1 MRTIFESKVP
11 SMKVTIKKIAEIAG
25 VHPATVDKVLHNR
38 PGVSDEVRE
47 RVQKLIDELGYKPNP
62 AGRVLQQQGKEFIIA
77 AILVKVDALPYIRDG
92 IEKGIREQTGLDIK
106 IHWYLTSYSDAGQQA
121 QYIDK
126 AVEEKADGII
136 ISPITSNRVREAINR
151 ASDAGIPVITANS
164 DIEGTRRL
172 CYVGQDGLRA
182 SRVAGRTMGNF
193 LRGRGRIAIISS
205 TIDNENNSY
214 HVKVRE
220 DGFRGFLRETFPE
233 IEIVA
238 SVESYEDPEI
248 TYRETY
254 NLLTKYPDLDGLY
267 ITCGGVGQVGRAIRD
282 CGRED
287 IKALSFE
294 KYPEI
299 LDLMQEDII
308 DCTIDSELERQGE
321 IPVQIIMDQLVLKKA
336 PPKQNI
342 YTDIRILIKECL
354 F

>member
-1 MRTIFESKVP
+1 
-11 SMKVTIKKIAEIAG
+11 MKVTIKKIAEIAG

-47 RVQKLIDELGYKPNP
+47 RVRKLIDELGYKPNP
-62 AGRVLQQQGKEFIIA
+62 AGRVLQKQGKEFIIA
-77 AILVKVDALPYIRDG
+77 AVLVKVDALPYIKEG
-92 IEKGIREQTGLDIK
+92 IEKGIREQTGLDITV
-106 IHWYLTSYSDAGQQA
+106 HWYLSSYSDAGQQA
-121 QYIDK
+121 QFIDK

-136 ISPITSNRVREAINR
+136 LSPINSDRVREAINR
-151 ASDAGIPVITANS
+151 AAAAGIPLVTANS
-164 DIEGTRRL
+164 DIDGTQRL
-172 CYVGQDGLRA
+172 CYVGQDGRRA
-182 SRVAGRTMGNF
+182 SRVAGRTMGN
-193 LRGRGRIAIISS
+193 LLGGSGRIAIISS
-205 TIDNENNSY
+205 AVASENNSY

-220 DGFRGFLRETFPE
+220 EGFCNFLRETFPAV
-233 IEIVA
+233 EIVA
-238 SVESYEDPEI
+238 SVESFEDPEI

-254 NLLTKYPDLDGLY
+254 NLLKKYPDLDGLY
-267 ITCGGVGQVGRAIRD
+267 ITCGGVSQVGRAIRD

-321 IPVQIIMDQLVLKKA
+321 IPVQIIMDELVLKKH
-336 PPKQNI
+336 PNEDNI

>member
-1 MRTIFESKVP
+1 
-11 SMKVTIKKIAEIAG
+11 MKVTIKKIAEIAG

-77 AILVKVDALPYIRDG
+77 AILVKVDALPYIKEG

-121 QYIDK
+121 QNIDK

-136 ISPITSNRVREAINR
+136 ISPISSNRVREAINR
-151 ASDAGIPVITANS
+151 AADAGIPVIATNS

-182 SRVAGRTMGNF
+182 SRVAGRTMGNL

-205 TIDNENNSY
+205 AIDSENNSY

-220 DGFRGFLRETFPE
+220 DGFRDFLRETFPD
-233 IEIVA
+233 IEIVTA
-238 SVESYEDPEI
+238 VESFEDPEI
-248 TYRETY
+248 TYRETL
-254 NLLTKYPDLDGLY
+254 NLLQNRRDLDGLY
-267 ITCGGVGQVGRAIRD
+267 VTCGGLSQVGDAIRES
-282 CGRED
+282 GRTD
-287 IKALSFE
+287 LKVISFE

-299 LDLMQEDII
+299 LELLREDII
-308 DCTIDSELERQGE
+308 DCTIDSELERQGAV
-321 IPVQIIMDQLVLKKA
+321 PVQIIMDQLVLKKS
-336 PPKQNI
+336 PPEENI
-342 YTDIRILIKECL
+342 FTDIRILIKECL

>member
-1 MRTIFESKVP
+1 
-11 SMKVTIKKIAEIAG
+11 MKVTIKKIAEIAG

-47 RVQKLIDELGYKPNP
+47 RVRKLIDELGYKPNP
-62 AGRVLQQQGKEFIIA
+62 AGRVLQKQGKEFIIA
-77 AILVKVDALPYIRDG
+77 AVLVKVDALPYIKEG
-92 IEKGIREQTGLDIK
+92 IEKGIREQTGLDITV
-106 IHWYLTSYSDAGQQA
+106 HWYLSSYSDAGQQA
-121 QYIDK
+121 QFIDK

-136 ISPITSNRVREAINR
+136 LSPINSNRVREAINR
-151 ASDAGIPVITANS
+151 AAAAGIPLVNTNS
-164 DIEGTRRL
+164 DIDGTQRL
-172 CYVGQDGLRA
+172 CYVGQDGRRA
-182 SRVAGRTMGNF
+182 SRVAGRTMGN
-193 LRGRGRIAIISS
+193 LLGGSGRIAIISS
-205 TIDNENNSY
+205 AVASENNSF

-220 DGFRGFLRETFPE
+220 EGFCTFLRETFPAV
-233 IEIVA
+233 EIVA
-238 SVESYEDPEI
+238 SVESFEDPEI

-254 NLLTKYPDLDGLY
+254 NLLKKYPDLDGLY

-287 IKALSFE
+287 IKILSFE

-321 IPVQIIMDQLVLKKA
+321 IPIQIIMDELVLKKH
-336 PPKQNI
+336 PVSDNI

>member
-1 MRTIFESKVP
+1 
-11 SMKVTIKKIAEIAG
+11 MKVTIKKIAEIAG

-47 RVQKLIDELGYKPNP
+47 RVRKLIDELGYKPNP
-62 AGRVLQQQGKEFIIA
+62 AGRVLQKQGKEFIIA
-77 AILVKVDALPYIRDG
+77 AVLVKVDALPYIKEG
-92 IEKGIREQTGLDIK
+92 IEKGIREQTGLDITV
-106 IHWYLTSYSDAGQQA
+106 HWYLSSYSDAGQQA
-121 QYIDK
+121 QFIDK

-136 ISPITSNRVREAINR
+136 LSPIHSNRVREAINR
-151 ASDAGIPVITANS
+151 AAAAGIPLVNTNS
-164 DIEGTRRL
+164 DIDGTQRL
-172 CYVGQDGLRA
+172 CYVGQDGRRA
-182 SRVAGRTMGNF
+182 SRVAGRTMGN
-193 LRGRGRIAIISS
+193 LLGGSGRIAIISS
-205 TIDNENNSY
+205 AVASENNSY

-220 DGFRGFLRETFPE
+220 EGFCNFLRETFPAV
-233 IEIVA
+233 EIVA
-238 SVESYEDPEI
+238 SVESFEDPEI

-254 NLLTKYPDLDGLY
+254 NLLKKNPDLDGLY

-282 CGRED
+282 CGREN

-321 IPVQIIMDQLVLKKA
+321 IPVQIIMDELVLKKH
-336 PPKQNI
+336 PNEDNI

>member
-1 MRTIFESKVP
+1 
-11 SMKVTIKKIAEIAG
+11 MKVTIKKIAEIAG
-25 VHPATVDKVLHNR
+25 VHPSTVDKVLHNR

-62 AGRVLQQQGKEFIIA
+62 AGRVLQKQGKEFVIA
-77 AILVKVDALPYIRDG
+77 AILVKVDALPYIKEG
-92 IEKGIREQTGLDIK
+92 IEKGIREQTGLDITV
-106 IHWYLTSYSDAGQQA
+106 HWYLSSYSDAGQQA
-121 QYIDK
+121 QFIDK

-136 ISPITSNRVREAINR
+136 LSPINSDRVREAINR
-151 ASDAGIPVITANS
+151 AAAAGIPLVTANS
-164 DIEGTRRL
+164 DIDGTQRL
-172 CYVGQDGLRA
+172 CYVGQDGRRA
-182 SRVAGRTMGNF
+182 SRVAGRTMGN
-193 LRGRGRIAIISS
+193 LLGGSGRIAIISS
-205 TIDNENNSY
+205 AIASENNSY

-220 DGFRGFLRETFPE
+220 EGFCNFLRETFPAV
-233 IEIVA
+233 EIVA
-238 SVESYEDPEI
+238 SLESFEDPEI

-254 NLLTKYPDLDGLY
+254 NLLKKNPDLDGLY

-321 IPVQIIMDQLVLKKA
+321 IPVQIIMDELVLKKH
-336 PPKQNI
+336 PNEDNI

>member
-1 MRTIFESKVP
+1 
-11 SMKVTIKKIAEIAG
+11 MKVTIKKIAEIAG

-77 AILVKVDALPYIRDG
+77 AILVKVDALPYIRAG

-136 ISPITSNRVREAINR
+136 ISPISSNRVREAINR
-151 ASDAGIPVITANS
+151 AADAGIPVIATNS

-182 SRVAGRTMGNF
+182 SRVAGRTMGNL
-193 LRGRGRIAIISS
+193 LRGSGRIAIISS
-205 TIDNENNSY
+205 AIDSENNSY

-220 DGFRGFLRETFPE
+220 DGFRDFLRETFPD
-233 IEIVA
+233 IEIVTA
-238 SVESYEDPEI
+238 VESFEDPEI
-248 TYRETY
+248 TYRETL
-254 NLLTKYPDLDGLY
+254 NLLQNRRDLDGLY
-267 ITCGGVGQVGRAIRD
+267 VTCGGLSQVGDAIRES
-282 CGRED
+282 GRTD
-287 IKALSFE
+287 LKVISFE

-299 LDLMQEDII
+299 LELLREDII
-308 DCTIDSELERQGE
+308 DCTIDSELERQGAV
-321 IPVQIIMDQLVLKKA
+321 PVQIIMDQLVLKKS
-336 PPKQNI
+336 PPEENI
-342 YTDIRILIKECL
+342 FTDIRILIKECL

>member
-1 MRTIFESKVP
+1 
-11 SMKVTIKKIAEIAG
+11 MKVTIKKIAEIAG

-47 RVQKLIDELGYKPNP
+47 RVRKLIDELGYKPNP
-62 AGRVLQQQGKEFIIA
+62 AGRVLQKQGKEFVIA
-77 AILVKVDALPYIRDG
+77 AILVKVDALPYIKEG
-92 IEKGIREQTGLDIK
+92 IEKGIREQTGLDIT
-106 IHWYLTSYSDAGQQA
+106 IHWYLSSYSDAGQQA
-121 QYIDK
+121 QFIDK

-136 ISPITSNRVREAINR
+136 LSPINSNRVREAINR
-151 ASDAGIPVITANS
+151 AAAGIPLVTTNS
-164 DIEGTRRL
+164 DIDGTQRL
-172 CYVGQDGLRA
+172 CYVGQDGRRA
-182 SRVAGRTMGNF
+182 SRVAGRTMGN
-193 LRGRGRIAIISS
+193 LLGGSGRVAIISS
-205 TIDNENNSY
+205 AIASENNSY

-220 DGFRGFLRETFPE
+220 EGFCNFLRETFPAVE
-233 IEIVA
+233 IIA
-238 SVESYEDPEI
+238 SVESFEDPET

-254 NLLTKYPDLDGLY
+254 NLLKKYPDLDGLY

-321 IPVQIIMDQLVLKKA
+321 IPVQIIMDELVLKKH
-336 PPKQNI
+336 PNEDNI
-342 YTDIRILIKECL
+342 FTDIRILIKECL

>member
-1 MRTIFESKVP
+1 
-11 SMKVTIKKIAEIAG
+11 MKVTIKKIAEIAG

-47 RVQKLIDELGYKPNP
+47 RVRKLIDELGYRPNP
-62 AGRVLQQQGKEFIIA
+62 AGRVLQKQGKEFIIA
-77 AILVKVDALPYIRDG
+77 AVLVKVDALPYIKEG
-92 IEKGIREQTGLDIK
+92 IEKGIREQTGLDITV
-106 IHWYLTSYSDAGQQA
+106 HWYLSSYSDAGQQA
-121 QYIDK
+121 QFIDK

-136 ISPITSNRVREAINR
+136 LSPINSNRVREAINR
-151 ASDAGIPVITANS
+151 AAAAGIPLVNTNS
-164 DIEGTRRL
+164 DIDGTQRL
-172 CYVGQDGLRA
+172 CYVGQDGRRA
-182 SRVAGRTMGNF
+182 SRVAGRTMGN
-193 LRGRGRIAIISS
+193 LLGGSGRIAIISS
-205 TIDNENNSY
+205 AVASENNSY

-220 DGFRGFLRETFPE
+220 EGFCNFLRETFPAV
-233 IEIVA
+233 EIVA
-238 SVESYEDPEI
+238 SVESFEDPEI

-254 NLLTKYPDLDGLY
+254 NLLKKNPDLDGLY

-321 IPVQIIMDQLVLKKA
+321 IPVQIIMDELVLKKH
-336 PPKQNI
+336 PNEDNI

>member
-1 MRTIFESKVP
+1 
-11 SMKVTIKKIAEIAG
+11 MKVTIKKIAEIAG

-47 RVQKLIDELGYKPNP
+47 RVRKLIDELGYKPNP
-62 AGRVLQQQGKEFIIA
+62 AGRVLQKQGKEFVIA
-77 AILVKVDALPYIRDG
+77 AILVKVDALPYIKAG
-92 IEKGIREQTGLDIK
+92 IEKGIREQTGLDIS
-106 IHWYLTSYSDAGQQA
+106 IHWYLSSYSDAGQQA
-121 QYIDK
+121 QFIDK

-136 ISPITSNRVREAINR
+136 LSPINSDRVREAISR
-151 ASDAGIPVITANS
+151 AAAAKIPLVTTNS
-164 DIEGTRRL
+164 DIDGTQRL
-172 CYVGQDGLRA
+172 CYVGQDGRRA
-182 SRVAGRTMGNF
+182 SRVAGRTMGN
-193 LRGRGRIAIISS
+193 LLGGSGRIAIISS
-205 TIDNENNSY
+205 AVASENNSY

-220 DGFRGFLRETFPE
+220 EGFCNFLRETFPAV
-233 IEIVA
+233 EIVA
-238 SVESYEDPEI
+238 SVESFEDPEI

-254 NLLTKYPDLDGLY
+254 NLLKQYPDLDGLY

-287 IKALSFE
+287 IKTLSFE
-294 KYPEI
+294 KYQEI

-321 IPVQIIMDQLVLKKA
+321 IPIQIIMDELVLKKH
-336 PPKQNI
+336 PVSDNI

>member
-1 MRTIFESKVP
+1 
-11 SMKVTIKKIAEIAG
+11 MKVTIKKIAEIAG
-25 VHPATVDKVLHNR
+25 VHPATVDKVLHKR

-62 AGRVLQQQGKEFIIA
+62 AGRVLQKQGKEFIIA
-77 AILVKVDALPYIRDG
+77 AVLVKVDALPYIKEG
-92 IEKGIREQTGLDIK
+92 IEKGIREQTGLDITV
-106 IHWYLTSYSDAGQQA
+106 HWYLSSYSDAGQQA
-121 QYIDK
+121 QFIDK

-136 ISPITSNRVREAINR
+136 LSPINSNRVREAINR
-151 ASDAGIPVITANS
+151 AAAAGIPLVNTNS
-164 DIEGTRRL
+164 DIDGTQRL
-172 CYVGQDGLRA
+172 CYVGQDGRRA
-182 SRVAGRTMGNF
+182 SRVAGRTMGN
-193 LRGRGRIAIISS
+193 LLGGSGRIAIISS
-205 TIDNENNSY
+205 AVASENNSY

-220 DGFRGFLRETFPE
+220 EGFCNFLRETFPAV
-233 IEIVA
+233 EIVA
-238 SVESYEDPEI
+238 SVESFEDPEI

-254 NLLTKYPDLDGLY
+254 NLLKKNPDLDGLY

-321 IPVQIIMDQLVLKKA
+321 IPVQIIMDELVLKKH
-336 PPKQNI
+336 PNEDNI

>member
-1 MRTIFESKVP
+1 
-11 SMKVTIKKIAEIAG
+11 MKVTIKKIAEIAG

-77 AILVKVDALPYIRDG
+77 AILVKVDALPYIRAG

-136 ISPITSNRVREAINR
+136 ISPISSNRVREAINR
-151 ASDAGIPVITANS
+151 AADAGIPVIATNS

-182 SRVAGRTMGNF
+182 SRVAGRTMGNL
-193 LRGRGRIAIISS
+193 LRGSGRIAIISS
-205 TIDNENNSY
+205 AIDSENNSY

-220 DGFRGFLRETFPE
+220 GGFRDFLRETFPD
-233 IEIVA
+233 IEIVTA
-238 SVESYEDPEI
+238 VESFEDPEI
-248 TYRETY
+248 TYRETL
-254 NLLTKYPDLDGLY
+254 NLLQNRRDLDGLY
-267 ITCGGVGQVGRAIRD
+267 VTCGGLSQVGDAIRES
-282 CGRED
+282 GRTD
-287 IKALSFE
+287 LKVISFE

-299 LDLMQEDII
+299 LELLREDII
-308 DCTIDSELERQGE
+308 DCTIDSELERQGAV
-321 IPVQIIMDQLVLKKA
+321 PVQIIMDQLVLKKS
-336 PPKQNI
+336 PPEENI
-342 YTDIRILIKECL
+342 FTDIRILIKECL

>member
-1 MRTIFESKVP
+1 
-11 SMKVTIKKIAEIAG
+11 MKVTIKKIAEIAG

-47 RVQKLIDELGYKPNP
+47 RVRKLIDELGYKPNP
-62 AGRVLQQQGKEFIIA
+62 AGRVLQKQGKEFIIA
-77 AILVKVDALPYIRDG
+77 AVLVKVDALPYIKEG
-92 IEKGIREQTGLDIK
+92 IEKGIREQTGLDITV
-106 IHWYLTSYSDAGQQA
+106 HWYLSSYSDAGQQA
-121 QYIDK
+121 QFIDK

-136 ISPITSNRVREAINR
+136 LSPINSNRVREAINR
-151 ASDAGIPVITANS
+151 AAAAGIPLVNTNS
-164 DIEGTRRL
+164 DIDGTQRL
-172 CYVGQDGLRA
+172 CYVGQDGRRA
-182 SRVAGRTMGNF
+182 SRVAGRTMGN
-193 LRGRGRIAIISS
+193 LLGGSGRIAIISS
-205 TIDNENNSY
+205 AVASENNSY

-220 DGFRGFLRETFPE
+220 EGFCSFLRETFPAV
-233 IEIVA
+233 EIVA
-238 SVESYEDPEI
+238 SVESFEDPEI

-254 NLLTKYPDLDGLY
+254 NLLKKNPDLDGLY

-321 IPVQIIMDQLVLKKA
+321 IPVQIIMDELVLKKH
-336 PPKQNI
+336 PNEDNI

>member
-1 MRTIFESKVP
+1 
-11 SMKVTIKKIAEIAG
+11 MKVTIKKIAEIAG

-47 RVQKLIDELGYKPNP
+47 RVRKLIDELGYKPNP
-62 AGRVLQQQGKEFIIA
+62 AGRVLQKQGKEFVIA
-77 AILVKVDALPYIRDG
+77 AILVKVDALPYIKEG
-92 IEKGIREQTGLDIK
+92 IEKGIREQTGLDIT
-106 IHWYLTSYSDAGQQA
+106 IHWYLSSYSDAGQQA
-121 QYIDK
+121 QFIDK

-136 ISPITSNRVREAINR
+136 LSPINSNRVREAINR
-151 ASDAGIPVITANS
+151 AAAAGIPLVNTNS
-164 DIEGTRRL
+164 DIDGTQRL
-172 CYVGQDGLRA
+172 CYVGQDGRRA
-182 SRVAGRTMGNF
+182 SRVAGRTMGN
-193 LRGRGRIAIISS
+193 LLGGSGRVAIISS
-205 TIDNENNSY
+205 AIASENNSY

-220 DGFRGFLRETFPE
+220 EGFCNFLRETFPAVE
-233 IEIVA
+233 IIA
-238 SVESYEDPEI
+238 SVESFEDPET

-254 NLLTKYPDLDGLY
+254 NLLKKYPDLDGLY

-321 IPVQIIMDQLVLKKA
+321 IPVQIIMDELVLKKH
-336 PPKQNI
+336 PNEDNI
-342 YTDIRILIKECL
+342 FTDIRILIKECL

>member
-1 MRTIFESKVP
+1 
-11 SMKVTIKKIAEIAG
+11 MKVTIKKIAEIAG

-151 ASDAGIPVITANS
+151 ASDAGIPVIVANS

-205 TIDNENNSY
+205 GLPGVIAGIVISLLVLFLGKDKIQGAVLKTDLPVPLRKLFPMSSFDTRLEKISDQ
-214 HVKVRE
+214 VR
-220 DGFRGFLRETFPE
+220 DQFM
-233 IEIVA
+233 
-238 SVESYEDPEI
+238 ESLTGDRSEEI
-248 TYRETY
+248 TDRMVS
-254 NLLTKYPDLDGLY
+254 D
-267 ITCGGVGQVGRAIRD
+267 ISGQIED
-282 CGRED
+282 CLVRMAQ
-287 IKALSFE
+287 IV
-294 KYPEI
+294 
-299 LDLMQEDII
+299 
-308 DCTIDSELERQGE
+308 E
-321 IPVQIIMDQLVLKKA
+321 IPLG
-336 PPKQNI
+336 
-342 YTDIRILIKECL
+342 
-354 F
+354 

>member
-1 MRTIFESKVP
+1 
-11 SMKVTIKKIAEIAG
+11 MKVTIKKIAEIAG

-47 RVQKLIDELGYKPNP
+47 RVRKLIDELGYKPNP
-62 AGRVLQQQGKEFIIA
+62 AGRVLQKQGKEFIIA
-77 AILVKVDALPYIRDG
+77 AVLVKVDALPYIKEG
-92 IEKGIREQTGLDIK
+92 IEKGIREQTGLDITV
-106 IHWYLTSYSDAGQQA
+106 HWYLSSYSDAGQQA
-121 QYIDK
+121 QFIDK

-136 ISPITSNRVREAINR
+136 LSPINSDRVREAINR
-151 ASDAGIPVITANS
+151 AAAAGIPLVNTNS
-164 DIEGTRRL
+164 DIDGTQRL
-172 CYVGQDGLRA
+172 CYVGQDGRRA
-182 SRVAGRTMGNF
+182 SRVAGRTMGN
-193 LRGRGRIAIISS
+193 LLGGSGRIAIISS
-205 TIDNENNSY
+205 AVASENNSY

-220 DGFRGFLRETFPE
+220 EGFCNFLRDTFPAV
-233 IEIVA
+233 EIVA
-238 SVESYEDPEI
+238 SVESFEDPEI

-254 NLLTKYPDLDGLY
+254 NLLKKNPDLDGLY

-321 IPVQIIMDQLVLKKA
+321 IPVQIIMDELVLKKH
-336 PPKQNI
+336 PNEDNI

>member
-1 MRTIFESKVP
+1 
-11 SMKVTIKKIAEIAG
+11 MKVTIKKIAEIAG
-25 VHPATVDKVLHNR
+25 VHPSTVDKVLHNR

-47 RVQKLIDELGYKPNP
+47 RIRKLIDELGYKPNP
-62 AGRVLQQQGKEFIIA
+62 AGRVLQKQGKEFVIA
-77 AILVKVDALPYIRDG
+77 AILVKVDALPYIKEG
-92 IEKGIREQTGLDIK
+92 IEKGIREQTGLDITV
-106 IHWYLTSYSDAGQQA
+106 HWYLSSYSDAGQQA
-121 QYIDK
+121 QFIDK

-136 ISPITSNRVREAINR
+136 LSPINSDRVREAINR
-151 ASDAGIPVITANS
+151 AAAAGIPLVNTNS
-164 DIEGTRRL
+164 DIDGTQRL
-172 CYVGQDGLRA
+172 CYVGQDGMRT
-182 SRVAGRTMGNF
+182 SRVAGRTMGN
-193 LRGRGRIAIISS
+193 LLGGSGRIAIISS
-205 TIDNENNSY
+205 AVASENNSY

-220 DGFRGFLRETFPE
+220 EGFCNFLRETFPAV
-233 IEIVA
+233 EIVA
-238 SVESYEDPEI
+238 SLESFEDPEI

-254 NLLTKYPDLDGLY
+254 NLLKKNPDLDGLY

-321 IPVQIIMDQLVLKKA
+321 IPVQIIMDELVLKKH
-336 PPKQNI
+336 PNEDNI

>member
-1 MRTIFESKVP
+1 
-11 SMKVTIKKIAEIAG
+11 MKVTIKKIAEIAG

-47 RVQKLIDELGYKPNP
+47 RVRKLIDELGYKPNP
-62 AGRVLQQQGKEFIIA
+62 AGRVLQKQGKEFIIA
-77 AILVKVDALPYIRDG
+77 AVLVKVDALPYIKEG
-92 IEKGIREQTGLDIK
+92 IEKGIREQTGLDITV
-106 IHWYLTSYSDAGQQA
+106 HWYLSSYSDAGQQA
-121 QYIDK
+121 QFIDK

-136 ISPITSNRVREAINR
+136 LSPINSNRVREAINR
-151 ASDAGIPVITANS
+151 AAAAGIPLVNTNS
-164 DIEGTRRL
+164 DIDGTQRL
-172 CYVGQDGLRA
+172 CYVGQDGRRA
-182 SRVAGRTMGNF
+182 SRVAGRTMGN
-193 LRGRGRIAIISS
+193 LLGGSGRIAIISS
-205 TIDNENNSY
+205 AVASENNSY

-220 DGFRGFLRETFPE
+220 EGFCNFLRETFPAV
-233 IEIVA
+233 EIVA
-238 SVESYEDPEI
+238 SVESFEDPEI

-254 NLLTKYPDLDGLY
+254 NLLKKNPDLDGLY

-321 IPVQIIMDQLVLKKA
+321 IPVQIIMDELVLKKH
-336 PPKQNI
+336 PNEDNI

>member
-1 MRTIFESKVP
+1 
-11 SMKVTIKKIAEIAG
+11 MKVTIKKIAEIAG
-25 VHPATVDKVLHNR
+25 VHPATVDKVLHKR

-62 AGRVLQQQGKEFIIA
+62 AGRVLQKQGKEFVIA
-77 AILVKVDALPYIRDG
+77 AILVKVDALPYIKAG
-92 IEKGIREQTGLDIK
+92 IEKGIREQTGLDIS
-106 IHWYLTSYSDAGQQA
+106 IHWYLSSYSDAGQQA
-121 QYIDK
+121 QFIDK

-136 ISPITSNRVREAINR
+136 LSPINSDRVREAISR
-151 ASDAGIPVITANS
+151 AAAAKIPLVTTNS
-164 DIEGTRRL
+164 DIDGTQRL
-172 CYVGQDGLRA
+172 CYVGQDGRRA
-182 SRVAGRTMGNF
+182 SRVAGRTMGN
-193 LRGRGRIAIISS
+193 LLGGSGRIAIISS
-205 TIDNENNSY
+205 AVASENNSY

-220 DGFRGFLRETFPE
+220 EGFCNFLRETFPAV
-233 IEIVA
+233 EIVA
-238 SVESYEDPEI
+238 SVESFEDPEI

-254 NLLTKYPDLDGLY
+254 NLLKQYPDLDGLY

-287 IKALSFE
+287 IKTLSFE
-294 KYPEI
+294 KYQEI

-321 IPVQIIMDQLVLKKA
+321 IPIQIIMDELVLKKH
-336 PPKQNI
+336 PVSDNI

>member
-1 MRTIFESKVP
+1 
-11 SMKVTIKKIAEIAG
+11 MKVTIKKIAEIAG
-25 VHPATVDKVLHNR
+25 VHPSTVDKVLHNR

-47 RVQKLIDELGYKPNP
+47 RIRKLIDELGYKPNP
-62 AGRVLQQQGKEFIIA
+62 AGRVLQKQGKEFIIA
-77 AILVKVDALPYIRDG
+77 AVLVKVDALPYIKEG
-92 IEKGIREQTGLDIK
+92 IEKGIREQTGLDITV
-106 IHWYLTSYSDAGQQA
+106 HWYLSSYSDAGQQA
-121 QYIDK
+121 QFIDK

-136 ISPITSNRVREAINR
+136 LSPINSDRVREAISR
-151 ASDAGIPVITANS
+151 AAAAKIPLVTTNS
-164 DIEGTRRL
+164 DIDGTQRL
-172 CYVGQDGLRA
+172 CYVGQDGRRA
-182 SRVAGRTMGNF
+182 SRVAGRTMGN
-193 LRGRGRIAIISS
+193 LLGGSGRIAIISS
-205 TIDNENNSY
+205 AVASENNSY

-220 DGFRGFLRETFPE
+220 EGFCNFLRETFPAV
-233 IEIVA
+233 EIVA
-238 SVESYEDPEI
+238 SLESFEDPEI

-254 NLLTKYPDLDGLY
+254 NLLKKNPDLDGLY

-321 IPVQIIMDQLVLKKA
+321 IPVQIIMDELVLKKH
-336 PPKQNI
+336 PNEDNI

>member
-1 MRTIFESKVP
+1 
-11 SMKVTIKKIAEIAG
+11 MKVTIKKIAEIAG

-47 RVQKLIDELGYKPNP
+47 RVQKLIEELGYKPNP

-77 AILVKVDALPYIRDG
+77 AILVKVDALPYIKEG

-136 ISPITSNRVREAINR
+136 ISPISSNRVREAIDR
-151 ASDAGIPVITANS
+151 AADAGIPVIAANS

-182 SRVAGRTMGNF
+182 SRVAGRTMGNL
-193 LRGRGRIAIISS
+193 LRGSGHIAIISS
-205 TIDNENNSY
+205 AIDSENNSY

-220 DGFRGFLRETFPE
+220 DGFRDFLRETFPD
-233 IEIVA
+233 IEIVTA
-238 SVESYEDPEI
+238 VESFEDPEI
-248 TYRETY
+248 TYRETL
-254 NLLTKYPDLDGLY
+254 NLLQNRRDLDGLY
-267 ITCGGVGQVGRAIRD
+267 VTCGGLSQVGDAIRES
-282 CGRED
+282 GRTD
-287 IKALSFE
+287 LKVISFE

-299 LDLMQEDII
+299 LELLREDII
-308 DCTIDSELERQGE
+308 DCTIDSELERQGAV
-321 IPVQIIMDQLVLKKA
+321 PVQIIMDQLVLKKS
-336 PPKQNI
+336 PPEENI
-342 YTDIRILIKECL
+342 FTDIRILIKECL

>member
-1 MRTIFESKVP
+1 
-11 SMKVTIKKIAEIAG
+11 MKVTIKKIAEIAG
-25 VHPATVDKVLHNR
+25 VHPSTVDKVLHNR

-47 RVQKLIDELGYKPNP
+47 RIRKLIDELGYKPNP
-62 AGRVLQQQGKEFIIA
+62 AGRVLQKQGKEFVIA
-77 AILVKVDALPYIRDG
+77 AILVKVDALPYIKEG
-92 IEKGIREQTGLDIK
+92 IEKGIREQTGLDITV
-106 IHWYLTSYSDAGQQA
+106 HWYLSSYSDAGQQA
-121 QYIDK
+121 QFIDK

-136 ISPITSNRVREAINR
+136 LSPINSDRVREAINR
-151 ASDAGIPVITANS
+151 AAAAGIPLVNTNS
-164 DIEGTRRL
+164 DIDGTQRL
-172 CYVGQDGLRA
+172 CYVGQDGRRA
-182 SRVAGRTMGNF
+182 SRVAGRTMGN
-193 LRGRGRIAIISS
+193 LLGGSGRIAIISS
-205 TIDNENNSY
+205 AVASENNSY

-220 DGFRGFLRETFPE
+220 EGFCNFLRETFPAV
-233 IEIVA
+233 EIVA
-238 SVESYEDPEI
+238 SVESFEDPEI

-254 NLLTKYPDLDGLY
+254 NLLKKYPDLDGLY
-267 ITCGGVGQVGRAIRD
+267 ITCGGVCQVGKAIRD

-321 IPVQIIMDQLVLKKA
+321 IPVQIIMDELVLKKH
-336 PPKQNI
+336 PNEDNI

>member
-1 MRTIFESKVP
+1 
-11 SMKVTIKKIAEIAG
+11 MKVTIKKIAEIAG

-77 AILVKVDALPYIRDG
+77 AILVKVDALPYIRAG

-121 QYIDK
+121 QYIDI

-136 ISPITSNRVREAINR
+136 ISPISSNRVREAINR
-151 ASDAGIPVITANS
+151 AADAGIPVIAANS

-182 SRVAGRTMGNF
+182 SRVAGRTMGNL
-193 LRGRGRIAIISS
+193 LRGSGRIAIISS
-205 TIDNENNSY
+205 AIDSENNSY

-220 DGFRGFLRETFPE
+220 DGFRDFLRDTFPD
-233 IEIVA
+233 IEIVTA
-238 SVESYEDPEI
+238 VESFEDPEI
-248 TYRETY
+248 TYRETL
-254 NLLTKYPDLDGLY
+254 NLLQNRRDLDGLY
-267 ITCGGVGQVGRAIRD
+267 VTCGGLSQVGDAIRES
-282 CGRED
+282 GRTD
-287 IKALSFE
+287 LKVISFE

-299 LDLMQEDII
+299 LELLREDII
-308 DCTIDSELERQGE
+308 DCTIDSELERQGAV
-321 IPVQIIMDQLVLKKA
+321 PVQIIMDQLVLKKS
-336 PPKQNI
+336 PPEENI
-342 YTDIRILIKECL
+342 FTDIRILIKECL

>member
-1 MRTIFESKVP
+1 
-11 SMKVTIKKIAEIAG
+11 MKVTIKKIAEIAG

-47 RVQKLIDELGYKPNP
+47 RVRKLIDELGYKPNP
-62 AGRVLQQQGKEFIIA
+62 AGRVLQKQGKEFIIA
-77 AILVKVDALPYIRDG
+77 AVLVKVDALPYIKEG
-92 IEKGIREQTGLDIK
+92 IEKGIREQTGLDITV
-106 IHWYLTSYSDAGQQA
+106 HWYLSSYSDAGQQA
-121 QYIDK
+121 QFIDK

-136 ISPITSNRVREAINR
+136 LSPINSNRVREAINR
-151 ASDAGIPVITANS
+151 AAAAGIPLVNTNS
-164 DIEGTRRL
+164 DIDGTQRL
-172 CYVGQDGLRA
+172 CYVGQDGRRA
-182 SRVAGRTMGNF
+182 SRVAGRTMGN
-193 LRGRGRIAIISS
+193 LLGGSGRIAIISS
-205 TIDNENNSY
+205 AVASENNSY

-220 DGFRGFLRETFPE
+220 EGFCNFLRETFPAV
-233 IEIVA
+233 EIVA
-238 SVESYEDPEI
+238 SVESFEDPEI

-254 NLLTKYPDLDGLY
+254 NLLKKNPDLDGLY

-321 IPVQIIMDQLVLKKA
+321 IPVQIIMDELVLKKH
-336 PPKQNI
+336 PNEDNI
-342 YTDIRILIKECL
+342 FTDIRILIKECL

>member
-1 MRTIFESKVP
+1 
-11 SMKVTIKKIAEIAG
+11 MKVTIKKIAEIAG

-77 AILVKVDALPYIRDG
+77 AILVKVDALPYIKEG

-136 ISPITSNRVREAINR
+136 ISPISSNRVRDAINR
-151 ASDAGIPVITANS
+151 AADAGIPVIAANS

-182 SRVAGRTMGNF
+182 SRVAGRTMGNL
-193 LRGRGRIAIISS
+193 LRGSGRIAIISS
-205 TIDNENNSY
+205 AIDSENNSY

-220 DGFRGFLRETFPE
+220 DGFRDFLRETFPD
-233 IEIVA
+233 IEIVTA
-238 SVESYEDPEI
+238 VESFEDPEI
-248 TYRETY
+248 TYRETL
-254 NLLTKYPDLDGLY
+254 NLLQNRRDLDGLY
-267 ITCGGVGQVGRAIRD
+267 VTCGGLSQVGDAIRES
-282 CGRED
+282 GRTD
-287 IKALSFE
+287 LKVISFE

-299 LDLMQEDII
+299 LELLREDII
-308 DCTIDSELERQGE
+308 DCTIDSELERQGAV
-321 IPVQIIMDQLVLKKA
+321 PVQIIMDRLVLKKT
-336 PPKQNI
+336 PPEENI
-342 YTDIRILIKECL
+342 FTDIRILIKECL